1 MLETP
6 KRTLH
11 HYDAREFRSPPLRE
25 PLFFLGFIAPLPA
38 CSGVKKNV
46 ATAAW

>member
-1 MLETP
+1 MLEAL
-6 KRTLH
+6 KRTRH
-11 HYDAREFRSPPLRE
+11 HYDAREFRGSPLRE

-38 CSGVKKNV
+38 RSGVKKNV